1 MKKKLV
7 AAILAGLTMTV
18 ATPAFV
24 AANSFADVPANHW
37 AYNAVNTLAADG
49 IIDGYGDGT
58 FKGDKLMTRY
68 EMAQIVA
75 RAYNNYETA
84 QAQDKALMDKL
95 AKEFGD
101 ELKALGVRVAI
112 LEKNQSNIKVTGESR
127 IRYLSDDAD
136 KITGTDK
143 FDMRQRLYLNAKVN
157 EHVSYTGRLEAT
169 FKDGLA
175 TDADVKFNQNYF
187 TLTDVGIDT
196 ALLGRVPAMAGKNL
210 NVGKPSNNDG
220 LILVQKAGDVTFTG
234 FVLDEGQNTQFNG
247 IYAGIDLGKKAD
259 LEVGFTRGDAVS
271 GNPETES
278 FDIGA
283 SAQLGGGFSLVA
295 EYVDTDLKNYVGDD
309 NPSAFAVQ
317 LVKGVKTT
325 KVGAL
330 MNGLNIVDKTKVHT
344 SGFLVGYRKVEDNAL
359 WNGGAASRYSGSTV
373 LNSTIVGANDVDN
386 TKGMYYAFQNVLA
399 KNTILS
405 LEYQDLEVD
414 STGADYNK
422 TFAAHV
428 QFWF

>member
-127 IRYLSDDAD
+127 IRYMDSDQDLVD
-136 KITGTDK
+136 GTDS
-143 FDMRQRLYLNAKVN
+143 FDMRQRLYLNAKIN
-157 EHVSYTGRLEAT
+157 DNVSYTGRLEAT
-169 FKDGLA
+169 FKTGSNNGE
-175 TDADVKFNQNYF
+175 TRFNQNYF
-187 TLTDVGIDT
+187 TITDVGIDKM
-196 ALLGRVPAMAGKNL
+196 LIGRVPALAGKTL
-210 NVGKPSNNDG
+210 NVGKPADNDG
-220 LILVQKAGDVTFTG
+220 IILVQKAGDVTFTG
-234 FVLDEGQNTQFNG
+234 FVLDEDHNTQFNG
-247 IYAGIDLGKKAD
+247 IYAGIDLGKNAD

-271 GNPETES
+271 ATQPQAET

-283 SAQLGGGFSLVA
+283 SVQLGKGYSFVA
-295 EYVDTDLKNYVGDD
+295 EYVDTDNKDAADGDGY
-309 NPSAFAVQ
+309 AVQ

-325 KVGAL
+325 KIGTI
-330 MNGLNIVDKTKVHT
+330 MSGMNIVDKAKPHT
-344 SGFLVGYRKVEDNAL
+344 SGFLIGYRELEDNAL
-359 WNGGAASRYSGSTV
+359 WNDGTASRFNKSTT
-373 LNSTIVGANDVDN
+373 LNGGEADN
-386 TKGMYYAFQNVLA
+386 VKGMYYAFQHVLA
-399 KNTILS
+399 KNTIFS
-405 LEYQDLEVD
+405 LEYQDMEREDNGDDVEKSL
-414 STGADYNK
+414 
-422 TFAAHV
+422 AAHV